1 MLGHPLTTERIY
13 QLMFARFGDVLENPD
28 LEDPSQARYVKF
40 RSMYFVSPPQKPSF
54 NQYAKRKYEMHHYS
68 LRANT
73 VGQYVPSDWWVRA
86 EKCAGDIRHMVWLSK
101 ATGLVSGD
109 ETFLN
114 FTPRDDR
121 VVVPTGTSRA
131 GTVDCFDAKKGL
143 TLMLALECF
152 GSEVM
157 EPYLIAEGAPGGDIE
172 RTYAGIKGIK
182 VVCTYSH
189 WMDWIR
195 MKDWLDYIRGIL
207 MKREHKN
214 VSGWVPGAVPG
225 AVS

>member
-13 QLMFARFGDVLENPD
+13 QLMCARFGDVLEGQDPAD
-28 LEDPSQARYVKF
+28 LSHARYVKF
-40 RSMYFVSPPQKPSF
+40 RSKYFASPSQKPAF
-54 NQYAKRKYEMHHYS
+54 NQYAKSKYEMYHYS

-73 VGQYVPSDWWVRA
+73 VGQYVPSDWWVRV
-86 EKCAGDIRHMVWLSK
+86 ESCAGDIRHKVYMSEC
-101 ATGLVSGD
+101 TGFVSGD

-114 FTPRDDR
+114 FTPRDNW

-131 GTVDCFDAKKGL
+131 GTGDCFDAKKGL

-152 GSEVM
+152 GREVM
-157 EPYLIAEGAPGGDIE
+157 MPYLIAEGAPGGDIE
-172 RTYAGIKGIK
+172 RTYAGIEGIK

-195 MKDWLDYIRGIL
+195 MKDWLDCMRDIL
-207 MKREHKN
+207 MARGHN
-214 VSGWVPGAVPG
+214 SVSGWVPGAL
-225 AVS
+225 S